1 MAVVFVSK
9 AARNDLAAIRA
20 YIQED
25 LSNPDAARR
34 IIQELRRHIEALSD
48 MPERGKQLD
57 AIISV
62 HTEFRYLVCENYRVF
77 YLYDENK
84 VEVVR
89 VLHTLQDFMRA
100 LFL

>member
-9 AARNDLAAIRA
+9 AARNDLAAIRT

-25 LSNPDAARR
+25 LSNPDASRR
-34 IIQELRRHIEALSD
+34 IIQEMRRHIEALAD

-89 VLHTLQDFMRA
+89 VLHILQDFMRA